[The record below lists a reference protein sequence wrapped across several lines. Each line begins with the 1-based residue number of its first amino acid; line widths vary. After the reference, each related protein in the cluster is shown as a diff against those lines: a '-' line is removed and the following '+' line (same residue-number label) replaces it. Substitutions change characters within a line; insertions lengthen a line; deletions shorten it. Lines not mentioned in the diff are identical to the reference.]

1 MIVLLSL
8 IAVLTALSTSA
19 FAVAFTALGTADI
32 FASGYTSVAAAVAAG
47 GAAAANLD
55 GTLPTFVPFAAGGG
69 TLTFSGVS
77 GTVSCGMFCAAQLAG
92 GNTADGFAYTGMQS
106 GATNILSANT
116 GISGVSFNGREMF
129 LVAVF
134 LDNNT
139 PSGPGPAI
147 FAPYD
152 ANFAD
157 NATLYSPGI
166 GQIFDVGNGLTGG
179 PGATPGVAQ
188 TYNIPVT
195 ATRLFFGFADAN
207 GFVGAPGMYFDDGLV
222 GTGIS
227 GNVNLALAPSPEPG
241 TMVLMGLGFLGLAL
255 LRKKAA

>member
-1 MIVLLSL
+1 MRRMIVLLSL

-19 FAVAFTALGTADI
+19 FAVAFVAPATSNI
-32 FASGYTSVAAAVAAG
+32 FASGLGSTATVG
-47 GAAAANLD
+47 D
-55 GTLPTFVPFAAGGG
+55 GTGTVPTFVSFAAGGG
-69 TLTFSGVS
+69 TLTFSGVT
-77 GTVSCGMFCAAQLAG
+77 GTVGCGPFCAAQLAG

-106 GATNILSANT
+106 GATNITSSN

-139 PSGPGPAI
+139 PSGTPAN
-147 FAPYD
+147 FAAYD

-166 GQIFDVGNGLTGG
+166 GQVFDVGNGLTGG
-179 PGATPGVAQ
+179 PSNTPGVTQ

-195 ATRLFFGFADAN
+195 ATRIFLGFADAM
-207 GFVGAPGMYFDDGLV
+207 GFVGTTGMYNDD
-222 GTGIS
+222 TGNIS
-227 GNVNLALAPSPEPG
+227 GNVNLALNPTPEPG

-255 LRKKAA
+255 LRKKVV